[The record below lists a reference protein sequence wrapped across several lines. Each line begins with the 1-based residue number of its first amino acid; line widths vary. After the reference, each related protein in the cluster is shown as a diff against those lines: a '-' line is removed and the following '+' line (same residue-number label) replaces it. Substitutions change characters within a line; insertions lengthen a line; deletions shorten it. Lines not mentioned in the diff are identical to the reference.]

1 MKNILISSLLLFS
14 LYAENNET
22 QKENNS
28 SNEQNIST
36 VSDIKEDKIKKQ
48 LKVQMEREKKFAE
61 EKTFYQG
68 KDYDL
73 SYAEID
79 KSSLDNIKLPEP
91 DYDFN
96 MDDVYD

>member
-1 MKNILISSLLLFS
+1 
-14 LYAENNET
+14 
-22 QKENNS
+22 
-28 SNEQNIST
+28 
-36 VSDIKEDKIKKQ
+36 KEDKIKKQ
-48 LKVQMEREKKFAE
+48 LQAQLEREKKFAE
-61 EKTFYQG
+61 EKTFYKG

>member
-1 MKNILISSLLLFS
+1 MKNILISSLLIFS

-28 SNEQNIST
+28 SREEN
-36 VSDIKEDKIKKQ
+36 KIEKQ